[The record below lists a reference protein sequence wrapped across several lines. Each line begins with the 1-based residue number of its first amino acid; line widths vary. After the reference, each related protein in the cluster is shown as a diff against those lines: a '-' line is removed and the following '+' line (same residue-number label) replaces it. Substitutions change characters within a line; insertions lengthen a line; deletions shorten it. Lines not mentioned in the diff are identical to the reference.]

1 MVSDKFRRQLQ
12 KEAKKWQSEGLINS
26 STFEQ
31 LAQRYQFDSL
41 ERDSQSRFIMILLG
55 LGVILLGL
63 GIITFV
69 AANWQGWSRGVR
81 VVLLLSLFIAVNS
94 LGFWGWH
101 SSQEKW
107 QRLGKALLL
116 LGALIL
122 GANLALMSQMFHQS
136 GAVYELYLVWG
147 CGVLAMAYGLQL
159 TWLAVLAI
167 ALVGMGYWW
176 GLPSTFSLTYLPI
189 LATILFVPL
198 AQICQS
204 RWVLVFA
211 LLAVVSSF
219 EVTVMQALSSLFSAS
234 PLLAAGVLSAAI
246 SLPPLL
252 LWASDLGRGK
262 MKVSFHSI
270 TRRLSILFLAGVC
283 YLFSFHSIWVNF
295 SLSRG
300 DSDQMTPAAVL
311 VQVLIFGSLT
321 IYSWWRLGN
330 NSNSLWQL
338 SLTSTGVAVAS
349 VITGLVAG
357 VSLGGLPSSIYVFLP
372 TVIYNTILFF
382 LAIALLRQ
390 GLNQGN
396 RLNFWVGLGL
406 LSLQIFSR
414 MLEYQT
420 GLVLKSVVLVLC
432 GFVIVL
438 VGLWFE
444 SYLRHL

>member
-1 MVSDKFRRQLQ
+1 
-12 KEAKKWQSEGLINS
+12 
-26 STFEQ
+26 
-31 LAQRYQFDSL
+31 
-41 ERDSQSRFIMILLG
+41 
-55 LGVILLGL
+55 
-63 GIITFV
+63 
-69 AANWQGWSRGVR
+69 
-81 VVLLLSLFIAVNS
+81 
-94 LGFWGWH
+94 
-101 SSQEKW
+101 
-107 QRLGKALLL
+107 
-116 LGALIL
+116 
-122 GANLALMSQMFHQS
+122 
-136 GAVYELYLVWG
+136 
-147 CGVLAMAYGLQL
+147 
-159 TWLAVLAI
+159 
-167 ALVGMGYWW
+167 
-176 GLPSTFSLTYLPI
+176 
-189 LATILFVPL
+189 
-198 AQICQS
+198 
-204 RWVLVFA
+204 
-211 LLAVVSSF
+211 
-219 EVTVMQALSSLFSAS
+219 
-234 PLLAAGVLSAAI
+234 
-246 SLPPLL
+246 
-252 LWASDLGRGK
+252 
-262 MKVSFHSI
+262 
-270 TRRLSILFLAGVC
+270 
-283 YLFSFHSIWVNF
+283 
-295 SLSRG
+295 
-300 DSDQMTPAAVL
+300 MTPAAVL

-338 SLTSTGVAVAS
+338 SLTSTGVALKS